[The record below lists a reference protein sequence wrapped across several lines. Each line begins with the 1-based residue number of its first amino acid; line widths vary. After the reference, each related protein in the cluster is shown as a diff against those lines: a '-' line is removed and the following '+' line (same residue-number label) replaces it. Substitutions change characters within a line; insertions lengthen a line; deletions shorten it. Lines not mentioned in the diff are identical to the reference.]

1 MRVQCSTCLEL
12 LTPDDDLTC
21 TPCGHVFHLA
31 CVVQWFETKKNCPQC
46 RHSANERTLRKIYLA
61 ETGGESTK
69 DPNDLQNQLDNAQFQ
84 LRLKEAEKSKVLDR
98 NKDVEDV
105 LRQQKDEIKKIEHDK
120 RKYKEQAEGMRTQ
133 NRVLQEERYKY
144 EDALKETQEVKGK
157 LEKYKAVE
165 IAVKGLEADL
175 NTFLHERGA
184 FDKKTKDIST
194 LVIVLK
200 KKLAEVKKE
209 RGLYEGRLR
218 EEAGK
223 HEIAKRKFKDLEV
236 QLAEAQC
243 NNKLLEKDLW
253 RSQED
258 VRILK
263 ERQQTERLS
272 PVSCS
277 ADDTQPLVIDALVSP
292 LKTASPPP
300 TQPSSG
306 YRLPSYKLVGATKR
320 SLSTESDDERSPL
333 MPVLNHS
340 SKRLAT
346 EKSVSRPSHLWY
358 DGLGGRAKNDLF
370 PVPKSQIS
378 LSSQSLK
385 SQTSTKI
392 RLKTK
397 PGISGVNSKQT
408 KTIDKFFGSFDTP

>member
-1 MRVQCSTCLEL
+1 M
-12 LTPDDDLTC
+12 
-21 TPCGHVFHLA
+21 
-31 CVVQWFETKKNCPQC
+31 
-46 RHSANERTLRKIYLA
+46 
-61 ETGGESTK
+61 
-69 DPNDLQNQLDNAQFQ
+69 
-84 LRLKEAEKSKVLDR
+84 
-98 NKDVEDV
+98 
-105 LRQQKDEIKKIEHDK
+105 
-120 RKYKEQAEGMRTQ
+120 
-133 NRVLQEERYKY
+133 LQEEWYKY
-144 EDALKETQEVKGK
+144 KDALKETQEVKGK

-209 RGLYEGRLR
+209 RSLYEGRLR

-223 HEIAKRKFKDLEV
+223 HEIAKRKLKDLEV
-236 QLAEAQC
+236 QLAETQC

-263 ERQQTERLS
+263 ERQQTQERLS

-306 YRLPSYKLVGATKR
+306 YRLPSYTLVGATKR

-346 EKSVSRPSHLWY
+346 ENSVSR
-358 DGLGGRAKNDLF
+358 
-370 PVPKSQIS
+370 
-378 LSSQSLK
+378 
-385 SQTSTKI
+385 
-392 RLKTK
+392 
-397 PGISGVNSKQT
+397 
-408 KTIDKFFGSFDTP
+408 